1 MAVNESRKSANA
13 RWDAA
18 HMTNIACRVTRE
30 KAQRFREACQSQ
42 GTNPNAVLLAYINSF
57 IEKFGAQEQS

>member
-1 MAVNESRKSANA
+1 MTISESKKTANA
-13 RWDAA
+13 KWDSA

-30 KAQRFREACQSQ
+30 KAQQFREACRSQ
-42 GTNPNAVLLAYINSF
+42 GTNPNAVLLAYINRF

>member
-1 MAVNESRKSANA
+1 MTISESKRSANA

-30 KAQRFREACQSQ
+30 KAQQFREACRSQ
-42 GTNPNAVLLAYINSF
+42 GTNPNAVLLAYISRY
-57 IEKFGAQEQS
+57 IEKFGAQEQP